1 MFGNSLLNG
10 RCSTSIVGQGCNAV
24 PPRGA
29 RRTPIVRPSR
39 PRVGRARLIRKLLSV
54 FSLRSCPCPT
64 SSLARDPC
72 KGGGGEGHENPRLNW
87 WGMSPLVVVPLVSR
101 SRAEKLGGGLSFVET
116 VDVLFLIVGICCFYC
131 PCFLSVGLGVNII
144 SGVLL
149 GFRQSAKLFSRSLI
163 DGSFDLLFLF
173 FSYVKTG
180 KQGSIRVS

>member
-1 MFGNSLLNG
+1 
-10 RCSTSIVGQGCNAV
+10 
-24 PPRGA
+24 
-29 RRTPIVRPSR
+29 
-39 PRVGRARLIRKLLSV
+39 
-54 FSLRSCPCPT
+54 
-64 SSLARDPC
+64 
-72 KGGGGEGHENPRLNW
+72 
-87 WGMSPLVVVPLVSR
+87 MSPLVVVPLVSR